1 MLIALFTILILG
13 GSNTGVLD
21 FIADTQDTV
30 KVVMEKD
37 DRRKEALSTL
47 KAIKK
52 RTQAY
57 NKSVK
62 SSSKDMN
69 NTLMSDDGTDADIDT
84 IWDAYFAQRAAYN
97 QDMLDLRFQL
107 KDQMTREEWQEVF
120 SGN

>member
-13 GSNTGVLD
+13 GSSTGMLD

-52 RTQAY
+52 RTEAH
-57 NKSVK
+57 NKMVK
-62 SSSKDMN
+62 GSSKDLN
-69 NTLMSDDGTDADIDT
+69 KALTDNDVSEADIDT
-84 IWDAYFAQRAAYN
+84 IWYRYFAQREAYN
-97 QDMLDLRFQL
+97 RDVLDLRFQL
-107 KDQMTREEWQEVF
+107 KDQMTREEWQQVF
-120 SGN
+120 GKD

>member
-1 MLIALFTILILG
+1 MLIALFTILIFG
-13 GSNTGVLD
+13 VSNTGVLD
-21 FIADTQDTV
+21 FIGDIQDTV

-37 DRRKEALSTL
+37 DKRDEALTTL

-52 RTQAY
+52 RMQAY
-57 NKSVK
+57 NKSLK

-69 NTLMSDDGTDADIDT
+69 NTQMSDEGTDADVDT
-84 IWDAYFAQRAAYN
+84 IWDAFFAQKLAYD
-97 QDMLDLRFQL
+97 QDIIDLRFQL